1 MVLIVFKD
9 NAKTIELLKSL
20 GKFLC
25 KQVSKSDGFHVFLD
39 LTQKRYKWKFREE
52 LK

>member
-9 NAKTIELLKSL
+9 NGKTIELLKSL

-25 KQVSKSDGFHVFLD
+25 KQVSKSDGFHVFLNII
-39 LTQKRYKWKFREE
+39 TKAI
-52 LK
+52 